1 MARSTEKTVG
11 AGSALRTGAV
21 AVEDREGR
29 APVSS
34 DANSDTARRRTN
46 AGTEA
51 GRPAVRQRTATYI
64 ILAILLV
71 LIAAPLLSV
80 LVTAFTGYR
89 DEPSA
94 LGVLAHSEM
103 LTVMGNTVFLSVLVV
118 LFATVMAAP
127 LAVSMAWTPLSRHS
141 WIDVVVMVP
150 FMTPPFAAAMAWM
163 DFTRLGG
170 VAEQLFGKIAG
181 SVAHDV
187 IYSVWGMAL
196 IMACELFPF
205 LYLLLRNSF
214 STVPASLI
222 EAARVEGATWW
233 EIVCRII
240 APNMIGPYSLGVLI
254 VFIRAAGEFGTP
266 VTLGNAIGFPV
277 LVSSIHQN
285 ITVDPISFS
294 RAAASS
300 SVLFALGVTVW
311 AIQQYVSRNDGTSG
325 GRVAR
330 PVRLAPST
338 LSMAGIW
345 LHTTAVFLVSVII
358 PYISIV
364 LGAMTI
370 LRSQPPTPTN
380 LTFDYFEIVLKK
392 SSAQEA
398 LVNSAGLG
406 LIGAT
411 AAIVL
416 ATAVALSAHRV
427 CAYVL
432 ARVNDFLSVAPDT
445 VPGIVM
451 AVGFI
456 LLWNAPWLP
465 VTPYGTRWILVLGY
479 TVMFLPMAVQNVK
492 ASMASVSPTLI
503 DAAHVAGATRA
514 VTLFRIILPLLLPG
528 IIAGWLL
535 SFLVGIRELV
545 MSSLIRP
552 ADLNLLSPWI
562 MNQFDQGNRPEAM
575 AMTLIGVVSS
585 TVVLIVVTVLQRRRE
600 NRIASEAE

>member
-1 MARSTEKTVG
+1 MTARTEEQLTPAPDAATGV
-11 AGSALRTGAV
+11 TGAATGSV
-21 AVEDREGR
+21 HQSDKRGGR
-29 APVSS
+29 NPLG
-34 DANSDTARRRTN
+34 RLQGRQPRTM
-46 AGTEA
+46 
-51 GRPAVRQRTATYI
+51 TYI
-64 ILAILLV
+64 ILLGLLV
-71 LIAAPLLSV
+71 LVAAPLLSV

-89 DEPSA
+89 EEPSA
-94 LGVLAHSEM
+94 LGMLAHADM
-103 LTVMGNTVFLSVLVV
+103 LTVMGNTVLLSVLVV
-118 LFATVMAAP
+118 LFATLMAAP
-127 LAVSMAWTPLSRHS
+127 LAVAMAWTPMARHT

-163 DFTRLGG
+163 DVTRFGGIAAQLGG
-170 VAEQLFGKIAG
+170 KAVGQL
-181 SVAHDV
+181 AHNV

-205 LYLLLRNSF
+205 LYLLLRNACA
-214 STVPASLI
+214 TVPASAI
-222 EAARVEGATWW
+222 ESARVVGATWG
-233 EIVCRII
+233 EIVGRILVPI
-240 APNMIGPYSLGVLI
+240 LIGPYSLGALI

-300 SVLFALGVTVW
+300 SVLFGLGVTVW
-311 AIQQYVSRNDGTSG
+311 AIQQYVSRKDISGG

-330 PVRLAPST
+330 PVRLTPS
-338 LSMAGIW
+338 LMARCAMW
-345 LHTTAVFLVSVII
+345 LHMIAVFLLSVII

-370 LRSQPPTPTN
+370 LRSQPPTLTN
-380 LTFDYFEIVLKK
+380 LTFDYFAIALGK

-398 LVNSAGLG
+398 LLNSALLG
-406 LIGAT
+406 FLGAT
-411 AAIVL
+411 VAIIV
-416 ATAVALSAHRV
+416 ATAVALTAHR
-427 CAYVL
+427 ARRNL
-432 ARVNDFLSVAPDT
+432 PARVNDFLAVAPDT

-465 VTPYGTRWILVLGY
+465 LTPYGTRWILVLGY

-492 ASMASVSPTLI
+492 ASLAGVSPTLVE
-503 DAAHVAGATRA
+503 AAHVAGATRL
-514 VTLFRIILPLLLPG
+514 VTLVRIILPLLMPG

-535 SFLVGIRELV
+535 AFLVGIRELV

-585 TVVLIVVTVLQRRRE
+585 TVVLIVVTTVQRRHAAGTSRK
-600 NRIASEAE
+600 AAA